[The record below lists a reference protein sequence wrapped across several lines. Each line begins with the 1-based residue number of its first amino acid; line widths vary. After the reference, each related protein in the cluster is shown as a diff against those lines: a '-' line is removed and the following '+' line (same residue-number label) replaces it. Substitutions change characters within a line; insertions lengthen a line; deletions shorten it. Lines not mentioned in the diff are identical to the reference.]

1 MSEVARDFSL
11 RPVGPLPAD
20 APFVI
25 GDGTFPLRDDAPVF
39 AISIAAELA
48 GMHAQT
54 LRQYDRLGIVTP
66 LRTRGGGRRY
76 SHGDVA
82 RLREVQRLS
91 QDEGVSLAGIRH
103 IMAMRDE
110 IELLRREIG
119 DLAAELDRVRR
130 SPELS
135 PRVFAAGRYGDVVA
149 VRPGERPRPSSSDSR
164 ALMVWSAAARPRTWE
179 SGRR

>member
-1 MSEVARDFSL
+1 MTRDFSL
-11 RPVGPLPAD
+11 RPVGTLPAD
-20 APFVI
+20 AAFVI
-25 GDGTFPLRDDAPVF
+25 DDGTFMPHEDAPVF
-39 AISIAAELA
+39 AISVAAELA

-54 LRQYDRLGIVTP
+54 LRQYDRIGIVSP

-76 SHGDVA
+76 THGDVT

-130 SPELS
+130 APGLS
-135 PRVFAAGRYGDVVA
+135 PRVFAAGRHGDVVA
-149 VRPGERPRPSSSDSR
+149 VRPGERPRPSSPDSR
-164 ALMVWSAAARPRTWE
+164 AMMVWSPRRL
-179 SGRR
+179 S